1 MSQKILVRMAKI
13 MMPKFR
19 RHMNSK
25 NGIKTRQKKDINDVN
40 TIFNGAWKKDS
51 LRSAILGKKKM
62 IMELKKKH
70 YYE

>member
-1 MSQKILVRMAKI
+1 MSQKILVRMTKI

-40 TIFNGAWKKDS
+40 TIFNGA
-51 LRSAILGKKKM
+51 
-62 IMELKKKH
+62 
-70 YYE
+70 